1 MEGTSVSAMR
11 RVFIVF
17 RVLSRCA
24 SHSLSESMLGVT
36 MDCIYCG
43 QPVLLERWQLGYNYC
58 MSANCAHELRE
69 RRKDYRLILMPK
81 QGFGIV
87 KKDSPDLL
95 NGKSSGRQ

>member
-1 MEGTSVSAMR
+1 LLSASVKIILSLLIER
-11 RVFIVF
+11 IV
-17 RVLSRCA
+17 
-24 SHSLSESMLGVT
+24 